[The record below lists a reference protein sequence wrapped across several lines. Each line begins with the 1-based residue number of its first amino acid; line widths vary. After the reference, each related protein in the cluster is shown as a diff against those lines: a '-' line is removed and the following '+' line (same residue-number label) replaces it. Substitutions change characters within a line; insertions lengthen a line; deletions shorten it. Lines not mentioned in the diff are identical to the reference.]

1 MAGIKSIQELANKR
15 KEKFRVLVSENTVFP
30 LATIT
35 YRGSSPDQASK
46 IIVGVISAKNQAPII
61 REWSGEGIAEDVE
74 SAREIAL
81 FIQKNDVARV
91 LTSEW
96 VLSCPHEE
104 GVDYPEGEKCPFCP
118 DWH

>member
-1 MAGIKSIQELANKR
+1 MSVSNQELASKR
-15 KEKFRVLVSENTVFP
+15 KRHFANLIAENFTYP

-35 YRGSSPDQASK
+35 YHGPSPDRATK
-46 IIVGVISAKNQAPII
+46 IVVGILVSKNQAPLIKN
-61 REWSGEGIAEDVE
+61 WSGEDIAEDE
-74 SAREIAL
+74 TCAREIAE
-81 FIQKNDVARV
+81 FIKEQQVSRV

-104 GVDYPEGEKCPFCP
+104 GADFPEGEICPHCP